1 MLRMAGM
8 PSFNLLTSGR
18 LCGSDWAE
26 ALLMECIGAISNN
39 DLAHAQH
46 LLWVLNEL
54 SSPYGSH
61 EQRLAYYFMQALFC
75 KISGTGP
82 HTLISLCAAAERSN
96 SFESMRKTM
105 LKFQE
110 ASPWVTFGHVAANG
124 AIMEALEGESS
135 VHIIDLSTTFCT
147 QWPTLLE
154 ALATRAEG
162 APNVR
167 LSTVVFNEAGAS
179 SSFASMNVM
188 EEVGIRLEKFARL
201 MGVPFQ
207 FSLVNHTELHTLVEQ
222 AALGGPQYTDANQ
235 MTTEVL
241 AINCISAMHRIA
253 YSQRQ
258 ALLSKLQSLSPK
270 ILTLVEDEAHI
281 GSSGSSFTESF
292 SEALRF
298 YGRFFDMLEGSMGKA
313 SGERVTI
320 ERGASRRIMRIVGC
334 EEEEV
339 LQEGEC
345 TQMEK
350 RERGEQWRER
360 LLHAGF
366 LPKGFSD
373 DAVDDVKALLKRYK
387 EGWGLTPAP
396 LQAHSP
402 SHDHRLDAIT
412 LTWKDHAVISASA
425 WRSS

>member
-18 LCGSDWAE
+18 LSGSDWAE
-26 ALLMECIGAISNN
+26 TLLMECIGAISSN

-75 KISGTGP
+75 KLSGTGP

-339 LQEGEC
+339 LQAGEC